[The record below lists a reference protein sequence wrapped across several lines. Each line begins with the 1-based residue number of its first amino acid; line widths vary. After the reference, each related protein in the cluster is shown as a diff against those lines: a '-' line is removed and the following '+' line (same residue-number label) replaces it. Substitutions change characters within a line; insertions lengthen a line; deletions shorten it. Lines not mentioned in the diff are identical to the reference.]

1 MCKKK
6 NADEWVAIVLKTKHR
21 RICLN
26 LFVMT
31 SFVTNYLKESINI
44 DDKCGQRVH
53 VLFFILRTV
62 FDRVYSRLH
71 LFFPVISCPHFP
83 FFSISFHIYS
93 PFWKRPFHYGR
104 RVIAWTG
111 KLNFPRVNPSQDRS
125 LSIFVSVDQSRTAA
139 LFNIC
144 RKALGH
150 LMQFTQHSIP
160 CRFGLGL
167 STAFYRLGLST
178 AFYRLG
184 LSTACTD

>member
-1 MCKKK
+1 MCTWKLSCVKKK
-6 NADEWVAIVLKTKHR
+6 NADERVAIVLKTKHR

-31 SFVTNYLKESINI
+31 IVFVTNYLKESINI

-62 FDRVYSRLH
+62 FDRVYFCLH

-83 FFSISFHIYS
+83 FFSICFHLHS
-93 PFWKRPFHYGR
+93 PLWRRPFHYGR

-178 AFYRLG
+178 AF
-184 LSTACTD
+184 TD

>member
-1 MCKKK
+1 MCKKD
-6 NADEWVAIVLKTKHR
+6 ADERLAIVLKINTDVYVW
-21 RICLN
+21 IYLSW
-26 LFVMT
+26 LV
-31 SFVTNYLKESINI
+31 FVTNYLKESINI

-93 PFWKRPFHYGR
+93 PFWKRPFHYRR

-111 KLNFPRVNPSQDRS
+111 KLNFPSVNPFQDRS

-150 LMQFTQHSIP
+150 LMQFTQRSIP

-178 AFYRLG
+178 AF
-184 LSTACTD
+184 TD

>member
-1 MCKKK
+1 MCTWKLSCVKK
-6 NADEWVAIVLKTKHR
+6 NADEGLAIVLKTKHR

-62 FDRVYSRLH
+62 FDRVYSCLH

-111 KLNFPRVNPSQDRS
+111 SWTFLVSIRSKTVLCQS
-125 LSIFVSVDQSRTAA
+125 LSVLTNLVRQHFLTSVERPLDTLCS
-139 LFNIC
+139 LHNIVF
-144 RKALGH
+144 LVV
-150 LMQFTQHSIP
+150 L
-160 CRFGLGL
+160 
-167 STAFYRLGLST
+167 
-178 AFYRLG
+178 
-184 LSTACTD
+184 D